1 MHTEYRNIVYMSPF
15 SDLILHISISFYTIQ
30 DHFTDLFIY
39 TCFFL
44 MKHVYMFHLYMFL
57 SMFLSIHI
65 SFIHVFKYGF

>member
-39 TCFFL
+39 TFLFNETYTCFIYTCF
-44 MKHVYMFHLYMFL
+44 
-57 SMFLSIHI
+57 
-65 SFIHVFKYGF
+65 